1 MQTIAERILEHAQ
14 NLPEG
19 ALLSAKEFLHLGK
32 RAAVDQ
38 ALKRLAGDNEL
49 WRLYRGVYVRP
60 VKTKYGHRAPAPEK
74 IVENIRRAQAETV
87 VPHGAAEANA
97 LGLTTQVPTKIV
109 YLTSGR
115 NRTIRLGSQIVEMK
129 HAPKW
134 MLIESHGEVG
144 KAVRALGWLGK
155 RRAPEALES
164 LKRKLP
170 ASEVQELIAVRPALP
185 GWLAKSIGE
194 TLVAHG

>member
-1 MQTIAERILEHAQ
+1 MQTVAERILEHAQ
-14 NLPEG
+14 TLPEG
-19 ALLSAKEFLHLGK
+19 TLLSAKEFLHLGK
-32 RAAVDQ
+32 RPAVDQ
-38 ALKRLAGDNEL
+38 ALKRLAEGNHL
-49 WRLYRGVYVRP
+49 WRLYRGVYVQP
-60 VKTKYGHRAPAPEK
+60 VQTKYGLRAPTPET
-74 IVENIRRAQAETV
+74 IVASIKRAQAETV

-97 LGLTTQVPTKIV
+97 LGLTTQVPTRIV

-115 NRTIRLGSQIVEMK
+115 NRTLKLGSQFIEMK

-155 RRAPEALES
+155 QRAAEALQH
-164 LKRKLP
+164 LKRRLP
-170 ASEVQELIAVRPALP
+170 PSVVQELIAVRPALP